1 MQEGVVLEQMLIQ
14 EKLINFVCRN
24 FIVDKEDIILDQS
37 LVDQGII
44 DSFGLVEISGFLQ
57 KEFQIPVLDSDM
69 NRQNFGSVLKIID
82 FVTRKSAS

>member
-1 MQEGVVLEQMLIQ
+1 MEQMLIQ